1 MKNQYL
7 GENICKYMLKNGRT
21 ILAKRNVDLL
31 TVTISRDSLE
41 ELIRLAE
48 QPQDEMIL
56 PAQGTKVELGND

>member
-21 ILAKRNVDLL
+21 ILARRNVDLL

-48 QPQDEMIL
+48 QPQDEIL
-56 PAQGTKVELGND
+56 PAQGTKVELRND

>member
-7 GENICKYMLKNGRT
+7 GENISKYMLKNGRT

-48 QPQDEMIL
+48 ANPVVVL
-56 PAQGTKVELGND
+56 PEQGTKVNLRND

>member
-7 GENICKYMLKNGRT
+7 SENICKYTLKNGKT

-48 QPQDEMIL
+48 ANPVVIL
-56 PAQGTKVELGND
+56 PEHGTKVELRND

>member
-7 GENICKYMLKNGRT
+7 SENICKYTLKNGKT
-21 ILAKRNVDLL
+21 ILVKRNVDLL

-48 QPQDEMIL
+48 QPQDELL
-56 PAQGTKVELGND
+56 PDQGTKVELRND

>member
-7 GENICKYMLKNGRT
+7 SENICKYTLKNGKT
-21 ILAKRNVDLL
+21 ILARRNVDLL

-48 QPQDEMIL
+48 ANHVVIL
-56 PAQGTKVELGND
+56 PEQGTKVELRND